1 MEINLL
7 DNGGFVFGV
16 ASYEYHDGAYRF
28 FRMTDGLNNF
38 FGDNEGAVIRALN
51 TSGVRIGF
59 ITDSES
65 LAMEVLYGKFSRPI
79 FTIDVIVNGEHKM
92 TFSPDTHVEKFSFS
106 TELPGT
112 GEKTV
117 EIFLPVMAECAV
129 KGIVLDPGS
138 RLEAMPEKPE
148 RILFTGDSITQGMTV
163 TTPALTYPAQA
174 AAVLKADFHNVA
186 VGGATMQ
193 QEIAPLLLELEWQ
206 KVFIAFGVNDFSQD
220 RFPDVFGDEIRGML
234 KTLSTREAAEIF
246 LITPIPWAL
255 RTNPN
260 SIGLFLEDY
269 REVLRETAKSFPKVK
284 VIEGAKLVPDDP
296 EYYVDNI
303 HPNDLGASEYAD
315 NLLAELGVTD

>member
-7 DNGGFVFGV
+7 DNGDFVFGV

-28 FRMTDGLNNF
+28 FRMTDGLNDF
-38 FGDNEGAVIRALN
+38 FNDYEHFMLRASN

-59 ITDSES
+59 VTDSEY
-65 LAMEVLYGKFSRPI
+65 LAMEVLYGKFARPI
-79 FTIDVIVNGEHKM
+79 FTIDIVVNGENKM
-92 TFSPDTHVEKFSFS
+92 TFGPDTYVEEFSLS
-106 TELPGT
+106 TELPGS

-138 RLEAMPEKPE
+138 TLEAIPEKSAPL
-148 RILFTGDSITQGMTV
+148 LFTGDSITQGMTV
-163 TTPALTYPAQA
+163 TTPALAYPAQV
-174 AAVLKADFHNVA
+174 AAVLKADFHNLG
-186 VGGATMQ
+186 VGGTTMQ
-193 QEIAPLLLELEWQ
+193 KEIAPLLLELEWG

-220 RFPDVFGDEIRGML
+220 RSLADFEDETRGML
-234 KTLSTREAAEIF
+234 EILSSREDAEIF

-255 RTNPN
+255 RVNPN

-269 REVLRETAKSFPKVK
+269 RKVLRNTARDFPKVK

-296 EYYVDNI
+296 KYYVDNI